1 MSEHSNDNKIN
12 FKHESE
18 NPFMSGQLTP
28 MMLQYTEIKDKYK
41 DCILFYRL
49 GDFYEMF
56 FEDAVLASEELGI
69 VLTGRDCGL
78 SERAPLCGVP
88 FHSADSYI
96 AKLVQ
101 KGYKI
106 AICEQMEKPDKNSK
120 VPVRREVVRVVTPG
134 TMTDTNYL
142 DDATNNY
149 IFCAYECAD
158 GFGIALC
165 DISTGEFMT
174 SSFSVLESNGVIDE
188 LVKFMPSEV
197 IFNESFSMSEA
208 VKGLLPTAT
217 VHTYDLW
224 NFEYAN
230 ALKAL
235 CEHFRVANLNSF
247 GIEDNIPAIGASG
260 ALIAYLHQTQMNT
273 MDHLNTIRLY
283 TNNDFMPLD
292 AASRRNLEISQSM
305 RSGTKKGSLLGVLDK
320 TTTSMGAR
328 LLKNWMEQPLID
340 AIEIN
345 KRLDM
350 VEELKKDQFCREEI
364 KDCLGSI
371 YDIER
376 LLSKIVY
383 KSANAK
389 DLTALK
395 KSFEVLPSIKV
406 LMAQLSSDY
415 GSSLCNN
422 LDPLMDLHN
431 IIYKGIIDDPP
442 FSIREGGFIKSG
454 LNETLDR
461 LRHVKNTAS
470 DLLNDFEVR
479 EREQTGI
486 KNLKVKFNKVF
497 GYSIE
502 ITNSFLGKVP
512 DRYIRRQTLANAER
526 YITEELRQ
534 IEDDILGAD
543 SKIVELE
550 YDLFVQIRDEIE
562 KNVQRIQKAAGII
575 ATLDSLLSLAEVA
588 HLNNYVRPEITNDG
602 AIYIEGGRHPVVEK
616 MSKATFV
623 PNDTLMN
630 LGNNR
635 MSIITG
641 PNMAGKSTYMRQVAL
656 ITLMAQCGS
665 FVPAQKASIS
675 ICDRIFTRV
684 GASDDLATGQSTF
697 MVEMSEVANILNQA
711 TKNSLLIL
719 DEIGR
724 GTSTYDGLSIA
735 WAVLEYIAN
744 QSRLGAKTL
753 FATHYHELTELE
765 GNIDGVLNYR
775 MSVRDYNGDIVF
787 LRKIERGAADRSYGI
802 HVARLAG
809 IPSEVLYRSEEVMM
823 LLLHEEMIKKG
834 DTEGES
840 EPVDYGK
847 VDRKA
852 KPKTLSDSDWLVRE
866 LIALDV
872 DALSPR
878 DALRTLYEFREKSR
892 GE

>member
-1 MSEHSNDNKIN
+1 MVVPVAKIRVVQR
-12 FKHESE
+12 KGRVT
-18 NPFMSGQLTP
+18 MSGQLTP
-28 MMLQYTEIKDKYK
+28 MMLQYMEIKEKYK

-96 AKLVQ
+96 AKLVG
-101 KGYKI
+101 KGYKV
-106 AICEQMEKPDKNSK
+106 AICEQMEKPGNNNSK
-120 VPVRREVVRVVTPG
+120 APLRREVVRVVTPG
-134 TMTDTNYL
+134 TIIDNNYL
-142 DDATNNY
+142 DDSKNNY
-149 IFCAYECAD
+149 IFCAYESGE

-174 SSFSVLESNGVIDE
+174 TSFSSFESHGILDE
-188 LVKFMPSEV
+188 VAKFMPSEM
-197 IFNESFSMSEA
+197 IFNEGFSLSESIKSLG
-208 VKGLLPTAT
+208 VST
-217 VHTYDLW
+217 VSSYDPW
-224 NFEYAN
+224 AFEYVN
-230 ALKAL
+230 ASKAL
-235 CEHFRVANLNSF
+235 CEHFRVANLTSF
-247 GIEDNIPAIGASG
+247 GIEDNLVSIGASG
-260 ALIAYLHQTQMNT
+260 ALIAYLHQTQMNN
-273 MDHLNTIRLY
+273 MEHLNTIRFY
-283 TNNDFMPLD
+283 TKGDFMPLD
-292 AASRRNLEISQSM
+292 ASSRRNLEISCAM
-305 RSGTKKGSLLGVLDK
+305 RSGSKKGSLLGVLDK

-328 LLKNWMEQPLID
+328 LLKNWLEQPLID
-340 AIEIN
+340 APEIN
-345 KRLDM
+345 KRLDC
-350 VEELKKDQFCREEI
+350 VGELKKDQLCREEI
-364 KDCLGSI
+364 KACLDSI

-389 DLTALK
+389 DLIALK
-395 KSFEVLPSIKV
+395 NSFESLPSIKV
-406 LMAQLSSDY
+406 LMAQLNSAY
-415 GSSLCNN
+415 GSSLCNE
-422 LDPLMDLHN
+422 LDPLTDLHSLIN
-431 IIYKGIIDDPP
+431 KGIMDDPP
-442 FSIREGGFIKSG
+442 FSVREGGFIKNG

-461 LRHVKNTAS
+461 LRSIKHKAS
-470 DLLNDFEVR
+470 DMLNDFEIRQR
-479 EREQTGI
+479 EITGI
-486 KNLKVKFNKVF
+486 KNLKVKYNKVF
-497 GYSIE
+497 GYNME
-502 ITNSFLGKVP
+502 VTNSYTGKVP
-512 DRYIRRQTLANAER
+512 DTYIRRQTLANAER
-526 YITEELRQ
+526 YTSEELRQ
-534 IEDDILGAD
+534 IEDEILGAD

-550 YDLFVQIRDEIE
+550 YDLFVQIRDNIE
-562 KNVQRIQKAAGII
+562 KNLMRVQKAASII
-575 ATLDSLLSLAEVA
+575 AKLDALLSLAEAA

-616 MSKATFV
+616 MSKSAFV

-630 LGNNR
+630 LGSNR

-665 FVPAQKASIS
+665 FVPAEKASIC

-711 TKNSLLIL
+711 TKSSLLIL

-735 WAVLEYIAN
+735 WAVLEYIAS
-744 QSRLGAKTL
+744 QSKLGAKTL

-765 GNIDGVLNYR
+765 GNIEGVLNYR

-809 IPSEVLYRSEEVMM
+809 IPHEVLYRSEEVMM

-834 DTEGES
+834 SVEDS
-840 EPVDYGK
+840 EPVYYDRPGK
-847 VDRKA
+847 KT
-852 KPKTLSDSDWLVRE
+852 KPTALSDSDWLMKE
-866 LIALDV
+866 LLALDV

-878 DALRTLYEFREKSR
+878 EALKTLYELREKSKDI
-892 GE
+892 

>member
-1 MSEHSNDNKIN
+1 MPNQN
-12 FKHESE
+12 
-18 NPFMSGQLTP
+18 QLTP
-28 MMLQYTEIKDKYK
+28 MMLQYTQIKDQYK

-69 VLTGRDCGL
+69 VLTARDCGL

-101 KGYKI
+101 KGYKV

-120 VPVRREVVRVVTPG
+120 APLKREVVRVVTPG
-134 TMTDTNYL
+134 TMIDSNYL
-142 DDATNNY
+142 DEAKNNY

-174 SSFSVLESNGVIDE
+174 TSFTPLESNGVIDE

-197 IFNESFSMSEA
+197 IYNEGFSMSEA
-208 VKGLLPTAT
+208 VKGLSNASISS
-217 VHTYDLW
+217 YDSW

-230 ALKAL
+230 AFKAL

-247 GIEDNIPAIGASG
+247 GIEDNMAAIGACG
-260 ALIAYLHQTQMNT
+260 ALIAYLHQTQMNN
-273 MDHLNTIRLY
+273 MEHLNSIRLY
-283 TNNDFMPLD
+283 TNHDFMPLD
-292 AASRRNLEISQSM
+292 ASSRRNLEISQSM

-328 LLKNWMEQPLID
+328 LLKSWLEQPLID
-340 AIEIN
+340 AVQVN
-345 KRLDM
+345 KRLDC
-350 VEELKKDQFCREEI
+350 VAELKKDQFCREEI

-389 DLTALK
+389 DLIALK

-406 LMAQLSSDY
+406 LMAGLGSDY
-415 GSSLCNN
+415 GRALCNE
-422 LDPLMDLHN
+422 LDPLADLHN
-431 IIYKGIIDDPP
+431 IINKCIMDDPP
-442 FSIREGGFIKSG
+442 FSIREGGFIKNG

-461 LRHVKNTAS
+461 LRHVKNSAS
-470 DLLNDFEVR
+470 DLLDEYEARQR
-479 EREQTGI
+479 EETGI
-486 KNLKVKFNKVF
+486 KNLKVKYNKVF

-512 DRYIRRQTLANAER
+512 DAYIRRQTLANAER

-534 IEDDILGAD
+534 IEDEILGAD

-562 KNVQRIQKAAGII
+562 KNVQRIQKSASII
-575 ATLDSLLSLAEVA
+575 ATLDSLVSLAEAA
-588 HLNNYVRPEITNDG
+588 HLNNYVRPEITTDG
-602 AIYIEGGRHPVVEK
+602 AIHIEGGRHPVVEK
-616 MSKATFV
+616 MPRTAFV

-630 LGNNR
+630 LGSNR

-665 FVPAQKASIS
+665 FVPANKASIS

-697 MVEMSEVANILNQA
+697 MVEMSEVANIINQA

-735 WAVLEYIAN
+735 WAVLEYIAS
-744 QSRLGAKTL
+744 QTKLGAKTL

-775 MSVRDYNGDIVF
+775 MSVRDFNGDIVF

-802 HVARLAG
+802 HVAKLAG
-809 IPSEVLYRSEEVMM
+809 IPSEVLYRAGEVMM
-823 LLLHEEMIKKG
+823 LLLHEEMIKKSG
-834 DTEGES
+834 NADDSENS
-840 EPVDYGK
+840 EPVDYARPG
-847 VDRKA
+847 RKA
-852 KPKTLSDSDWLVRE
+852 KASTLSDSDWLIKE
-866 LIALDV
+866 LLALDV

-878 DALRTLYEFREKSR
+878 DALRTLYELKEKGREV
-892 GE
+892 